1 MRMKHAQQVLRGCS
15 RRRRRRRCLLTMSTV
30 MMIAMLLFAAA
41 AVKCAF
47 GFAIYPSRSKRGA
60 QHQHQQPLLGSAGG
74 SDRHSENAFRMNA
87 NHRARGDDEIRGKS
101 SSAQSA
107 HVVVTIALSLSLL
120 SFSIVPNANAGFGP
134 SSGAT
139 TSPPPNLLAPKIDSG
154 DDIVTQNKKLRQLI
168 GSSLDEGRLQQ
179 FSEQLDNL
187 TESLKRLITEDEE
200 DESEL
205 LSSSI
210 AASKE
215 AASESSDETTKKMMT
230 TTTSITSKEE
240 QDAKKRLLLQQQIAT
255 REQELEKARIL
266 QQQIADREKLLATL
280 EKQPYWFNYLAAFI
294 GSVAST
300 LVMHP
305 VDTVKTRMQ
314 IKQLQDNDEDDD
326 SGGGNEQGNNILS
339 LYEGLYGNILKEGPP
354 SALYL
359 GIYESVKYYL
369 YNQFGFD
376 YRLLIYLTAGAA
388 GEMCGSIVRAPAEA
402 IKSTVQTGLSS
413 SAVDAAYQLFGT
425 PESRK
430 NVIRAWSSS
439 VWRDVP
445 FGAIQLA
452 IFELTKTYIL
462 NSPDIDFDSS
472 TLLSEAI
479 IGAFAGG
486 WGALLTTPFD
496 IITTRIITQSVDEDP
511 LGVWEMM
518 QQVYEEGV
526 DSGEGLR
533 VFFVGWE
540 ARVGYWAPA
549 ISIFLSC
556 YCSVRQAGVVN
567 GWF

>member
-1 MRMKHAQQVLRGCS
+1 
-15 RRRRRRRCLLTMSTV
+15 MSTV
-30 MMIAMLLFAAA
+30 MMIAILLFAAA
-41 AVKCAF
+41 AAVKSAS
-47 GFAIYPSRSKRGA
+47 GFAIYPSRSKTGA
-60 QHQHQQPLLGSAGG
+60 AQHQQPLLGGGAGG
-74 SDRHSENAFRMNA
+74 FGRHDENAFRMNA
-87 NHRARGDDEIRGKS
+87 NHRARSDDDDIRGKS
-101 SSAQSA
+101 SGAQS
-107 HVVVTIALSLSLL
+107 HVIVVTITLALSLLF
-120 SFSIVPNANAGFGP
+120 FSIVPNANAGFGP

-168 GSSLDEGRLQQ
+168 GSTLDEGRLQQ

-205 LSSSI
+205 SSI
-210 AASKE
+210 AAE
-215 AASESSDETTKKMMT
+215 ASSESSDDATTKKMMT

-240 QDAKKRLLLQQQIAT
+240 QDAKKRLLIAT

-314 IKQLQDNDEDDD
+314 IKQQNDDD
-326 SGGGNEQGNNILS
+326 DDGEGDGNEQGNILS

-402 IKSTVQTGLSS
+402 IKSTVQSGLSS

-439 VWRDVP
+439 VWRDV
-445 FGAIQLA
+445 
-452 IFELTKTYIL
+452 
-462 NSPDIDFDSS
+462 
-472 TLLSEAI
+472 
-479 IGAFAGG
+479 
-486 WGALLTTPFD
+486 
-496 IITTRIITQSVDEDP
+496 
-511 LGVWEMM
+511 
-518 QQVYEEGV
+518 
-526 DSGEGLR
+526 
-533 VFFVGWE
+533 
-540 ARVGYWAPA
+540 
-549 ISIFLSC
+549 
-556 YCSVRQAGVVN
+556 VRPS
-567 GWF
+567 

>member
-1 MRMKHAQQVLRGCS
+1 MRVKHAQQVPRGCS
-15 RRRRRRRCLLTMSTV
+15 LRRRRCLLTMSTV
-30 MMIAMLLFAAA
+30 ILVILLFAAI
-41 AVKCAF
+41 AVKSASS
-47 GFAIYPSRSKRGA
+47 FAIHPSRSTRGA
-60 QHQHQQPLLGSAGG
+60 RQHQQKQPLGG
-74 SDRHSENAFRMNA
+74 SGGFGRHEHAFRINA
-87 NHRARGDDEIRGKS
+87 NHRTWSAKARARSDDDITTIRGNKQQQRRRW
-101 SSAQSA
+101 SSAQSHA
-107 HVVVTIALSLSLL
+107 ATITLALSLTLL
-120 SFSIVPNANAGFGP
+120 SFSVPPALLPHANAGFGP

-168 GSSLDEGRLQQ
+168 GSTLDENRLQQ

-187 TESLKRLITEDEE
+187 TESLKRLIMEDEE

-205 LSSSI
+205 SSSI
-210 AASKE
+210 AEGVEAEAS
-215 AASESSDETTKKMMT
+215 SSRMQIK
-230 TTTSITSKEE
+230 
-240 QDAKKRLLLQQQIAT
+240 QQIAT

-294 GSVAST
+294 GSIAST

-314 IKQLQDNDEDDD
+314 IKQQNDNDDEGED
-326 SGGGNEQGNNILS
+326 SEYNILS

-402 IKSTVQTGLSS
+402 IKSTVQSGLSS

-496 IITTRIITQSVDEDP
+496 IITTRIITQSVDDEP

-518 QQVYEEGV
+518 NQVYKEGV

-549 ISIFLSC
+549 ISIFLTC